1 MDDRLYLAVYDEKRV
16 KSIRVTDPMSQ
27 VNHALLKKKNY
38 VCPITVPGYEF
49 CEASSDARTVLGV
62 RKARFAEVA
71 AELYQVEEE
80 MLPFLDAHMNP
91 ELIRHQA
98 MAADEERLYNVWIY
112 VQDEGVPQ

>member
-16 KSIRVTDPMSQ
+16 KSIRVTDPAGQ
-27 VNHALLKKKNY
+27 ADYALLKKKDY

-49 CEASSDARTVLGV
+49 CEAASDDRTVLGV
-62 RKARFAEVA
+62 RKARFAEIA

-80 MLPFLDAHMNP
+80 MIPLLDAHMNP

-112 VQDEGVPQ
+112 VREESE